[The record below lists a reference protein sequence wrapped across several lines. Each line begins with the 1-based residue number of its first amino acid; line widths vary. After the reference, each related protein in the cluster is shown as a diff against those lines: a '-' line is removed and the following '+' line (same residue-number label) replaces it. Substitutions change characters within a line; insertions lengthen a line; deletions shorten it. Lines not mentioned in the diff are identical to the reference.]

1 MSRRSWTQLSEDRS
15 LYLIEWEPGS
25 GLNFHHH
32 GLSTALIEMISGR
45 LVEEFQGDDRVFFLR
60 TEDKPFIRPAG
71 SIHRLVNYGP
81 NTAISLHSYDPPL
94 EMTYSQDLEIYLAR

>member
-94 EMTYSQDLEIYLAR
+94 EMTYSQDLEIDLAR